1 MSQLHRMT
9 IAELS
14 RLVSTRQVSPTELTE
29 HFLRRI
35 DRLNPRLNAFTTVA
49 AEQALAEARRLDDEI
64 VRGRTRGPL
73 HGIPIAVKD
82 LTDTAG
88 IRTTYGS
95 CIFADHVPV
104 DDAEPVARLRAAG
117 AIVVGKTATHE
128 FAFGATTN
136 NPHFGPTRNPW
147 SLDHVPGGSSGGA
160 GAAVAAGLVP
170 LSTGSDTGGSI
181 RIPAAACGCVGI
193 KPTHGRVSLRGTYP
207 LAPSLDH
214 VGPLARSAA
223 DCATALQ
230 VLAAFDAADPWSRRF
245 PDEDFVAAIDAPL
258 RGVRLGIDRRHRPIP
273 VSHAVLAAVDQALDV
288 ARALG
293 AEIVEVLLPDATAV
307 TLSASM
313 ILLAESHAQHREQF
327 ERRRGQYGAD
337 VREQLDASAA
347 VDTGTLVQAL
357 HARERLTRD
366 VERLFDSKV
375 DAVVLPTMA
384 VTAPP
389 IAAETVVVDD
399 IVLPVAPV
407 MASFTLLADL
417 TRMPAIAVPTGLADD
432 GLPAS
437 VQIMGPV
444 GRDALVL
451 RIGHALE
458 NALWPGDAR
467 WPTGLDEPTRA

>member
-1 MSQLHRMT
+1 MT
-9 IAELS
+9 IADLS

-35 DRLNPRLNAFTTVA
+35 DRHNPRLNAFTTVA
-49 AEQALAEARRLDDEI
+49 AEQALADARRLTDEI
-64 VRGRTRGPL
+64 TRGFKRGPL

-95 CIFADHVPV
+95 CLFADHVPAS
-104 DDAEPVARLRAAG
+104 DAEPVSRLRAAG
-117 AIVVGKTATHE
+117 AVVVGKTATHE

-147 SLDHVPGGSSGGA
+147 NLDHVPGGSSGGA

-230 VLAAFDAADPWSRRF
+230 VLAVFDAEDPWSRRF
-245 PDEDFVAAIDAPL
+245 PDENFAGALDASL
-258 RGVRLGIDRRHRPIP
+258 RGVRIGIDRGHRPIP
-273 VSHAVLAAVDQALDV
+273 VSHVVLAAVERALE
-288 ARALG
+288 AAHALG
-293 AEIVEVLLPDATAV
+293 AEIVDVSLPDATAV

-313 ILLAESHAQHREQF
+313 ILLAESYAQHREQF
-327 ERRRGQYGAD
+327 ERHRARYGPD
-337 VREQLDASAA
+337 VREQLDASAT
-347 VDTGTLVQAL
+347 VDTATLVQAI

-366 VERLFDSKV
+366 VERLFDSTI
-375 DAVVLPTMA
+375 DAIVLPTMA
-384 VTAPP
+384 VTAPA
-389 IAAETVVVDD
+389 IAAATVTVGDL
-399 IVLPVAPV
+399 VLPVAPV

-417 TRMPAIAVPTGLADD
+417 TRMPAITIPTALSED
-432 GLPAS
+432 GLPTS
-437 VQIMGPV
+437 MQIMGPF

-451 RIGHALE
+451 QIGHALE
-458 NALWPGDAR
+458 NALWPDEKR
-467 WPTGLDEPTRA
+467 WPTGLDESTTS